1 MSLKSVMIV
10 FNQANTERVE
20 YMLDVLGIKG
30 FTFFE
35 QVQGRG
41 TNGGEPRRGTHAW
54 PEMNS
59 CVITIVEEEQLPA
72 LLESVKKLDMRNE
85 EVGVRAFVWDIVA
98 TVQALIWCKMH
109 KNARIICIIQKKV
122 VLLHREMNEGT
133 ETVSSLYTKGDRI
146 GDL

>member
-1 MSLKSVMIV
+1 MKSVMII

-20 YMLDVLGIKG
+20 YLLDVLSIRG

-41 TNGGEPRRGTHAW
+41 TKTGEPHRGTHAW

-59 CVITIVEEEQLPA
+59 CVITVVDDDKMSA
-72 LLESVKKLDMRNE
+72 LLEGVKKLDLRNE

-98 TVQALIWCKMH
+98 SV
-109 KNARIICIIQKKV
+109 
-122 VLLHREMNEGT
+122 
-133 ETVSSLYTKGDRI
+133 
-146 GDL
+146 

>member
-1 MSLKSVMIV
+1 MKSVMII

-20 YMLDVLGIKG
+20 YMLDTLEVRG

-59 CVITIVEEEQLPA
+59 CIISVVDDDKVPS
-72 LLESVKKLDMRNE
+72 LLEAVEKLDMRNK
-85 EVGVRAFVWDIVA
+85 EVGVRAFVWNIEA
-98 TVQALIWCKMH
+98 TV
-109 KNARIICIIQKKV
+109 
-122 VLLHREMNEGT
+122 
-133 ETVSSLYTKGDRI
+133 
-146 GDL
+146 